1 MGTRGPATNRG
12 SFWEEFFFLDPNQ
25 REPPEGRRQGEGR
38 QLQEGGNA
46 RSARARCWT
55 GATGASGLE

>member
-12 SFWEEFFFLDPNQ
+12 SLWEVFFFLDPNQ
-25 REPPEGRRQGEGR
+25 RVSPEGRRQGEGR
-38 QLQEGGNA
+38 RLQEGGNG
-46 RSARARCWT
+46 RSARAKCWT